1 MMACLALAAAFAL
14 GAGVVW
20 LAQYVGPI
28 WSPLSFSAA
37 FLLLALVFKLISS
50 SKDEEASEN
59 LEEAGQQASDA
70 VNAVSIAAKTAAV
83 AVPAKPSV
91 LIPVLVA
98 AGVLMVILGQEKRA
112 EH

>member
-70 VNAVSIAAKTAAV
+70 VNAVSIAAKTAV

-98 AGVLMVILGQEKRA
+98 AGVLMVILGQERRP